1 MNKTSLLEIAKKLN
15 KPRQNCMKRKKQLEE
30 AIKDTI
36 TTYKEII
43 FSSDTSTCIA
53 CQDEVDG
60 RHDEKTRMGGTSKI
74 FCEGWSYNDR

>member
-15 KPRQNCMKRKKQLEE
+15 KPRENYMKTKKQLE

-43 FSSDTSTCIA
+43 FSSDIPTCMA
-53 CQDEVDG
+53 CLDEVDG
-60 RHDEKTRMGGTSKI
+60 RHDEKTRMGGTSKKY
-74 FCEGWSYNDR
+74 CEVWSYNDR